1 MVDKKAEESR
11 FLKELYELCNGQ
23 ATRAVSGKELARRLG
38 MDLDEDADKAQ
49 FSGTARRLEE
59 EGRVIANKTGA
70 SARDYSS
77 LSMTYGG
84 IRAVEGGR
92 PA

>member
-1 MVDKKAEESR
+1 VDKKTEEGR
-11 FLKELYELCNGQ
+11 FLRELYELAEGQ
-23 ATRAVSGKELARRLG
+23 ATRAVNGKELARRLG
-38 MDLDEDADKAQ
+38 MDLDEEADRAR
-49 FSGTARRLEE
+49 FSSTARRLEE
-59 EGRVIANKTGA
+59 EGRGIANKTGA